1 MNKFYI
7 GDICWVINDEEYHEF
22 ALPAHTIGSIA
33 YYGSGFITRGVSKSD
48 HWETIGFLTTDATV
62 AGWAQDSGVLG
73 VLRFEDLEPE
83 YQKRAERLA
92 EGGDVAIFESKA
104 RDVMEL
110 TVVEL
115 MAQGFYE
122 SPTTDEDAEEMY
134 GVIDD

>member
-7 GDICWVINDEEYHEF
+7 GDICWVISEEEYHEF
-22 ALPAHTIGSIA
+22 ALPGHTVGSVS
-33 YYGSGFITRGVSKSD
+33 YYGFGFITRGDGKSD

-92 EGGDVAIFESKA
+92 EGGNVAIFESEA
-104 RDVMEL
+104 RGVMEL

-122 SPTTDEDAEEMY
+122 SPGTDEEEEAFY
-134 GVIDD
+134 ASFDD